1 MATSTRTALV
11 RPKTKPFN
19 HTNIRM
25 VPNVSQV
32 PNVSNVS
39 APNVPDAMEASSAWF
54 RPWEGWKGHYD
65 EDEDEDLKRYSKPQP
80 STSSNV
86 MNGFAIVGDSE
97 ATFTSSTSRSIPDTS
112 ASSPSPPSTPTTPTT
127 PISKI
132 HPTFKPS
139 PPYPYPI
146 RTRRTND
153 PRDAPGLAFSRV
165 LFDLPVGDLAS
176 SVQSG
181 ETTEGTETTESKEII
196 ETRSSTSTPPPP
208 TSHSVTTETESAR
221 SPSPSPSSSIPST
234 PFATPSQSSITSV
247 SASVPASTPTP
258 TSTPPVPKKSWASLL
273 RSSSP
278 SSPSSLS
285 SSHSSTASPSS
296 ATSPSTGGRQRLRT
310 SSVVGTSVPGPSST
324 STMAENSVLDKKR
337 KELLSLLSSRVS
349 LPSSNEGKMHPRG
362 LINTGNMCFANSVL
376 QMLIYTPEFA
386 ALVGALGRVASS
398 GGTGVGQIAGVETPL
413 VDATVEFLGLHQEQQ
428 ASSSSSSSSS
438 RTTTTT
444 APSSN
449 PAQSSSSH
457 DPFCPFI
464 PSPIYTALKSKPQ
477 FDHMPMNGAQQED
490 AEEFLGFFLDG
501 LEEELGRVRGALE
514 SSEGEKGKVK
524 GKGKE
529 REHKEYEE
537 GAEEIQQQADSED
550 GWVQV
555 GKNNHTTTV
564 LAHTSTSMPPSPL
577 THIFTGHFR
586 STIRIRGHKEDR
598 ATLEEWRSLRLD
610 IQSPGI
616 HSIQDALSAL
626 SQPQTLNLTTPQKQ
640 EVEASQQVLIES
652 LPPVLV
658 VQLKRFQYV
667 PPSTHTSTDGEE
679 DDRGIGSS
687 HHHDGT
693 GVNGGTNGVG
703 PAGGG
708 TVGIGSVIKITKE
721 IAFGPE
727 LVVGSDVLSVKAR
740 AEAGLIGGL
749 GNRGAMGGSVGV
761 KSAGGGAWGNARGV
775 RYKLFG
781 VIYHHGLSAEGGHYT
796 IDVLHPLPSVSSSAS
811 SSASSWTRIDD
822 DIVMPISPADVFSF
836 SPSAGKENQDL
847 NW

>member
-1 MATSTRTALV
+1 
-11 RPKTKPFN
+11 
-19 HTNIRM
+19 
-25 VPNVSQV
+25 
-32 PNVSNVS
+32 
-39 APNVPDAMEASSAWF
+39 
-54 RPWEGWKGHYD
+54 
-65 EDEDEDLKRYSKPQP
+65 
-80 STSSNV
+80 
-86 MNGFAIVGDSE
+86 MNGFARVGDSE

-146 RTRRTND
+146 RKRRTND

-165 LFDLPVGDLAS
+165 LFDLPEGDLAS
-176 SVQSG
+176 SVQFGADGRKDSK
-181 ETTEGTETTESKEII
+181 ETTEATETTESKEII
-196 ETRSSTSTPPPP
+196 ETRSSTSIPPPP
-208 TSHSVTTETESAR
+208 TSHSVKMETEAGTTFVGSTSSSKHSRPSTPAR
-221 SPSPSPSSSIPST
+221 SPSPTPSST
-234 PFATPSQSSITSV
+234 PTAIPSQSSTTSG
-247 SASVPASTPTP
+247 SAPAPAS
-258 TSTPPVPKKSWASLL
+258 TSTPPVAKKSWASLL

-278 SSPSSLS
+278 SSPSSAS
-285 SSHSSTASPSS
+285 ASPSS
-296 ATSPSTGGRQRLRT
+296 PSSSTSPSTGGRQRLRT
-310 SSVVGTSVPGPSST
+310 SSLVGTSVPGSSST
-324 STMAENSVLDKKR
+324 STSNSELDKKR
-337 KELLSLLSSRVS
+337 RELSALLRTTGPMA
-349 LPSSNEGKMHPRG
+349 LGMEGISKMHPRG

-386 ALVGALGRVASS
+386 VLVGALGRIGRSAGDV
-398 GGTGVGQIAGVETPL
+398 GGGGGGIGQIAGIETPL

-428 ASSSSSSSSS
+428 ASLSSSSSTPSSTSSS
-438 RTTTTT
+438 T
-444 APSSN
+444 AN
-449 PAQSSSSH
+449 SSSSSTH

-501 LEEELGRVRGALE
+501 LEEELGKLRVALDV
-514 SSEGEKGKVK
+514 GK

-529 REHKEYEE
+529 REVLERQRYEE

-555 GKNNHTTTV
+555 GKNNHTTTIV
-564 LAHTSTSMPPSPL
+564 SHTSSSSPHSPSTPPSPL

-610 IQSPGI
+610 IQSPSI

-626 SQPQTLNLTTPQKQ
+626 AQPQTLYLTTPQKQ

-658 VQLKRFQYV
+658 VQLKRF
-667 PPSTHTSTDGEE
+667 HG
-679 DDRGIGSS
+679 
-687 HHHDGT
+687 
-693 GVNGGTNGVG
+693 
-703 PAGGG
+703 A
-708 TVGIGSVIKITKE
+708 GIGSVIKITKQ
-721 IAFGPE
+721 ITFGPE
-727 LVVGSDVLSVKAR
+727 LVVGTDVLR
-740 AEAGLIGGL
+740 
-749 GNRGAMGGSVGV
+749 
-761 KSAGGGAWGNARGV
+761 AWGNARGV

-796 IDVLHPLPSVSSSAS
+796 IDVLHPLPSLSSSPSSLS
-811 SSASSWTRIDD
+811 SSTSSWIHIDD
-822 DIVMPISPADVFSF
+822 DLVTPISPADVFSL
-836 SPSAGKENQDL
+836 SPSAGYTMTNGRCPYL
-847 NW
+847 LFYHRM